1 MPQLLSLSRAAR
13 LVGTTRAILQTQI
26 RNSALTTFEGKIAVT
41 DLLRLYPQ
49 AKLENDEMLE
59 RVEYIKAKTSPK
71 HREKP
76 CLPSSEILAERL
88 TSLSYELVE
97 AKQYLRHYH
106 QCGEQLLEKIKY
118 FSNQDQV
125 SKEELQALL
134 CWIQLEMQQS
144 LDKSD
149 AKTRLLA
156 KDTFLRMIAAHVKI
170 IPSGREFFVE
180 GNASLLESALKSG
193 IHANFGCSSGN
204 CGSCKARVVSGEV
217 HKLRNYEYDLT
228 ESEQNLGYI
237 LMCSYTAITDLILE
251 ISEATCVEDLPVQ
264 TIETK
269 VEKIEVLN
277 EDFVIL
283 NLRTPKT
290 KILRFM
296 AGQFVTLQL
305 NDLKADFYIASCPCD
320 GHNLQFHIR
329 RSESAFVKQIFEGL
343 TNQTIQINGPQ
354 GHFTMK
360 ESTNPVLFLAW
371 EQGFAPIKSM
381 LEHAISIDTIE
392 SFNLEWFSATSN
404 GHYLEKL
411 CRSWSDALDN
421 FNYHL
426 TQTSKEDLN
435 FNIKNRLKSMNCN
448 IERFY
453 VYIVAPTFFI
463 ETAKPLLIE
472 HGFVLE
478 NILST
483 NIPIE
488 TC

>member
-41 DLLRLYPQ
+41 DLLRLYPH

-59 RVEYIKAKTSPK
+59 RVEHIKAKTSPK
-71 HREKP
+71 NREKP
-76 CLPSSEILAERL
+76 CLPSPEILAERL

-97 AKQYLRHYH
+97 AKQHLRHYH
-106 QCGEQLLEKIKY
+106 QCGEQLLEKINH
-118 FSNQDQV
+118 FSNQDHV
-125 SKEELQALL
+125 SKEELQTLL
-134 CWIQLEMQQS
+134 CWIQQEMQQS

-204 CGSCKARVVSGEV
+204 CGSCKARVISGEV

-228 ESEQNLGYI
+228 ESEKNIGYI
-237 LMCSYTAITDLILE
+237 LMCSYTAITDLVLE
-251 ISEATCVEDLPVQ
+251 MSEATCVEDLPTQ
-264 TIETK
+264 TILTK
-269 VEKIEVLN
+269 VEKTEILN
-277 EDFVIL
+277 DDFVIL

-305 NDLKADFYIASCPCD
+305 NDLKGDFYIASCPCD

-329 RSESAFVKQIFEGL
+329 RTQTELVKQIFQGL
-343 TNQTIQINGPQ
+343 PAKHSVSIDGPK

-392 SFNLEWFSATSN
+392 SFNLEWFSATPN

-426 TQTSKEDLN
+426 TQTSKDDLELTL
-435 FNIKNRLKSMNCN
+435 KNRLKSINYN
-448 IERFY
+448 ITDFY
-453 VYIVAPTFFI
+453 VYIVAPAFFI
-463 ETAKPLLIE
+463 ETVKPLLLE
-472 HGFVLE
+472 HGFTLQ
-478 NILST
+478 NIQFAE
-483 NIPIE
+483 I
-488 TC
+488 

>member
-13 LVGTTRAILQTQI
+13 LVDTTRAILQTQI

-41 DLLRLYPQ
+41 DLLRLYPH

-59 RVEYIKAKTSPK
+59 RVENIKAKTSPK
-71 HREKP
+71 NREKP

-97 AKQYLRHYH
+97 AKQHLRHYH

-118 FSNQDQV
+118 FSNQDHI
-125 SKEELQALL
+125 SKESLQDLL
-134 CWIQLEMQQS
+134 CWVQQEMQQS

-228 ESEQNLGYI
+228 ESEKNLGYI
-237 LMCSYTAITDLILE
+237 LMCSYTAITDLALE
-251 ISEATCVEDLPVQ
+251 MSEATCVEDLPVQ
-264 TIETK
+264 TILTK
-269 VEKIEVLN
+269 VEKTEVLN
-277 EDFVIL
+277 EDFVLL

-290 KILRFM
+290 NILRFM

-305 NDLKADFYIASCPCD
+305 NELKADFYIASCPCD

-329 RSESAFVKQIFEGL
+329 RNQTELVKQIFEGL
-343 TNQTIQINGPQ
+343 PAKHLVSIDGPK
-354 GHFTMK
+354 GHFTMR

-392 SFNLEWFSATSN
+392 SFNLEWFSATPN

-426 TQTSKEDLN
+426 TQTSEIDLKHHL
-435 FNIKNRLKSMNCN
+435 KNRLKSMDYKTKD
-448 IERFY
+448 FY
-453 VYIVAPTFFI
+453 VYIVAPAFFI
-463 ETAKPLLIE
+463 ETVKPLLLE
-472 HGFVLE
+472 HGFTLQ
-478 NILST
+478 NIQVT
-483 NIPIE
+483 EI
-488 TC
+488 